1 MRNVSDAE
9 ARIHALVR
17 MVIADPPAFGVLS
30 TGERIAVALVLDSVD
45 LLEFWGSTLECV
57 ERLGPEWTRAALQVQ
72 RNMDDEQ

>member
-1 MRNVSDAE
+1 MSNVSDAE
-9 ARIHALVR
+9 ARIHAMVR
-17 MVIADPPAFGVLS
+17 MVIADPPTIGVLS

-45 LLEFWGSTLECV
+45 LLEFWGSILECV